1 MDAGVGGIH
10 QHHGG
15 RGGPP
20 PLPGQHPME
29 VEYLLLIYLRER
41 YLQQRKTIFLL
52 NYLKLYDQP

>member
-20 PLPGQHPME
+20 PLPGQHPLE
-29 VEYLLLIYLRER
+29 VLYQIYELTCNKKKFAFN
-41 YLQQRKTIFLL
+41 LHIM
-52 NYLKLYDQP
+52 LKLIFYSF